1 MPKTKTTSPALD
13 KLASIVNST
22 IMEVTKDV
30 VEVPDEE
37 VPEAKKR
44 KRKCLPGKGRGVKKA
59 KGRGAE
65 LGVSS
70 SGSLGA
76 FAQKFRSVLP
86 RSVRAPDGGGSSTP
100 LVQRLAERARA
111 ASLAG
116 VKEEEEEVEEVFCE
130 PASGQDLGS
139 ESISVEPQAREISM
153 ELEPAGPVELF
164 AQGKKDKRKG
174 PRCRKCPACKRQDC
188 GLCRTCRDKT
198 KFGGAG
204 CLKQACLLRQCSQEV
219 ATILVPV
226 VPATPQVELL
236 YCCR

>member
-30 VEVPDEE
+30 VEVPEEE

-44 KRKCLPGKGRGVKKA
+44 KRKSLPGKGRGVKKA

-65 LGVSS
+65 SAFSS

-86 RSVRAPDGGGSSTP
+86 RSVRTPDGAGTSTP

-116 VKEEEEEVEEVFCE
+116 MKEEEEEVEEVFGE
-130 PASGQDLGS
+130 PDSRH
-139 ESISVEPQAREISM
+139 ESISLEPQPREISL